1 MVVGGDYGFAGL
13 GLSWVGLAG
22 GDCGFAVGLFLF
34 GILVVTGWV
43 VVAVGVCGWWWL
55 VAVGVCGWWW
65 LVAVGVGNDY
75 GFVGSKKNEI
85 ENKNNYKIIKILI
98 F

>member
-1 MVVGGDYGFAGL
+1 MVAGGDYGFAGL
-13 GLSWVGLAG
+13 GLSWVRLAG

-34 GILVVTGWV
+34 GILVVAGWL
-43 VVAVGVCGWWWL
+43 VVAVGVCGQWWL
-55 VAVGVCGWWW
+55 VAVGVSS
-65 LVAVGVGNDY
+65 DY
-75 GFVGSKKNEI
+75 GSVGSRKNEI

>member
-1 MVVGGDYGFAGL
+1 MVVVGGWVMVAGGDYGFAGL

-34 GILVVTGWV
+34 GILVVAGWLV
-43 VVAVGVCGWWWL
+43 VVMGVCGR
-55 VAVGVCGWWW
+55 WW
-65 LVAVGVGNDY
+65 LVAVGVGSDH
-75 GFVGSKKNEI
+75 GFVGSRKNEI